1 MASTSSSTAT
11 SEAATKKMS
20 LDQFMAVHTS
30 EDNESFNEIQEEQF
44 RKFRVDKAWM
54 FKENEKLSIE
64 MKSEELV
71 LPSIEEQ
78 VGNPA
83 IILVKLNRIAPSNG
97 CCRSI
102 RSIPHMI

>member
-1 MASTSSSTAT
+1 
-11 SEAATKKMS
+11 MS

-64 MKSEELV
+64 MKGEELV

-78 VGNPA
+78 GRYSVA
-83 IILVKLNRIAPSNG
+83 SRDS
-97 CCRSI
+97 
-102 RSIPHMI
+102 HY

>member
-1 MASTSSSTAT
+1 MASTSTT
-11 SEAATKKMS
+11 SENTEGEKKKMS

-78 VGNPA
+78 GGNS
-83 IILVKLNRIAPSNG
+83 IA
-97 CCRSI
+97 
-102 RSIPHMI
+102 

>member
-1 MASTSSSTAT
+1 MASTSTT
-11 SEAATKKMS
+11 SENTEGEKKTMS

-64 MKSEELV
+64 MKGEELV

-78 VGNPA
+78 GRYSV
-83 IILVKLNRIAPSNG
+83 LWRDSV
-97 CCRSI
+97 
-102 RSIPHMI
+102 

>member
-1 MASTSSSTAT
+1 MASTPSSTA
-11 SEAATKKMS
+11 SDAKGEKKMS

-71 LPSIEEQ
+71 LPSLEDQ
-78 VGNPA
+78 VGNA
-83 IILVKLNRIAPSNG
+83 KLILYTF
-97 CCRSI
+97 
-102 RSIPHMI
+102 

>member
-1 MASTSSSTAT
+1 MASTPSSTA
-11 SEAATKKMS
+11 SDAKGGKKMS

-71 LPSIEEQ
+71 LPSLEDQ
-78 VGNPA
+78 VGNA
-83 IILVKLNRIAPSNG
+83 KLILYTF
-97 CCRSI
+97 
-102 RSIPHMI
+102 

>member
-1 MASTSSSTAT
+1 
-11 SEAATKKMS
+11 MS

-71 LPSIEEQ
+71 LPSLEDQ
-78 VGNPA
+78 VGNA
-83 IILVKLNRIAPSNG
+83 KNTDVK
-97 CCRSI
+97 I
-102 RSIPHMI
+102 RSDGENLVRAVLN